1 ARLMEH
7 GAAVIDVRGRNEWEA
22 GHLPGVPN
30 IPVGYLAERLD
41 EIPTDRPVV
50 LHCQG
55 GARSAIAA
63 SLLQARGLGN
73 VVNMVGGY
81 GAWQQAGLP
90 VTRDDADGTQ
100 ASEQEVAS
108 AAV

>member
-1 ARLMEH
+1 MAES
-7 GAAVIDVRGRNEWEA
+7 GAAVIDVRGLSEWEA
-22 GHLPGVPN
+22 GHVPGVPN

-50 LHCQG
+50 VHCQG

-63 SLLQARGLGN
+63 SVLQARGLTN
-73 VVNMVGGY
+73 VVNMVGGF

-90 VTRDDADGTQ
+90 VTNDHSRDAKAREPEAT
-100 ASEQEVAS
+100 SVVA
-108 AAV
+108 

>member
-1 ARLMEH
+1 MAG
-7 GAAVIDVRGRNEWEA
+7 GA
-22 GHLPGVPN
+22 PN

-41 EIPTDRPVV
+41 EIPTEHPVV
-50 LHCQG
+50 LHCQS

-63 SLLQARGLGN
+63 SVLQARGLGN

-81 GAWQQAGLP
+81 GAWQRAGLP
-90 VTRDDADGTQ
+90 VTRDEVGDGQ
-100 ASEQEVAS
+100 GSETGAAS